1 MSATTTDK
9 ILLGAAGLLF
19 LGTCAWAWFQETDLG
34 DAAVVNAPTSGK
46 AYTPEAIET
55 LDIETK
61 RWPEAEPLS
70 RGKEWLFDVFTP
82 PVIFYDA
89 GTKAF
94 TVTPPRG
101 KDDGPKQDPFGLDL
115 LAVERDDF
123 RLQLTG
129 YSGSG
134 DTAKGFF
141 QNVLTQG
148 AIIGAAGK
156 KIPELDLEIIKFTV
170 GKQRLASSGGGTPM
184 VVTAAIATVRDT
196 KTGEEIE
203 INSAERAKQAQPTAA
218 FRIAADGTEHKA
230 KVGESFKAGEITYKV
245 DLLSDQPPRATVTK
259 QKAGEEGK
267 PETKVLTIHQ
277 PSTKSEP
284 SSGDSASGVSGQTG
298 APPPSGGSAFPG
310 F

>member
-9 ILLGAAGLLF
+9 VLLGAAGLLF
-19 LGTCAWAWFQETDLG
+19 LGSCAWAWFQETDLG

-46 AYTPEAIET
+46 PYEPEKIDT

-61 RWPEAEPLS
+61 RWPEAQPLA

-101 KDDGPKQDPFGLDL
+101 KEEIKVDPFGLDL

-148 AIIGAAGK
+148 TIIGTAGK
-156 KIPELDLEIIKFTV
+156 KVPELDLEIIKFTV
-170 GKQRLASSGGGTPM
+170 GKQRIAAGEGGTPM
-184 VVTAAIATVRDT
+184 IVTAAIATVRDT
-196 KTGEEIE
+196 KTGEETE
-203 INSAERAKQAQPTAA
+203 INSAVRAKQAQSTAT
-218 FRIAADGTEHKA
+218 FRAAASGKEYKA
-230 KVGESFKAGEITYKV
+230 KAGESFKDGEITYKV
-245 DLLSDQPPRATVTK
+245 DILTDQPAKATVTK
-259 QKAGEEGK
+259 QKAGEEAK
-267 PETKVLTIHQ
+267 PETKVLEIHK
-277 PSTKSEP
+277 PSTTSE
-284 SSGDSASGVSGQTG
+284 SDNADSPAG
-298 APPPSGGSAFPG
+298 APGKTSTPPPAGGSAFPG